1 MCYNFKM
8 RTVSRGQQ
16 GNIILAALCVAI
28 FLFFLSVAMIWT
40 NRQDIALSLSMEHKM
55 KAEAAARTG
64 AMSVYGALRSDGQ
77 PPSSLEQELDS
88 GSSWKVELVRLP
100 SEGKRGPVLLVRS
113 RGTSG
118 PLSSYYTLHLLE
130 TDLSS
135 QQSADGRFLG
145 FPSFVASMKNPGEN
159 IEQQSPS
166 EPEAPTPEVQEGS
179 LEPGKASDPLPAKVL
194 YGDFEAKDI
203 KLGVGKTLA
212 ANQGPLFS
220 GDEVP
225 VTKTKAFGVVT
236 YVPAFDP
243 MSLDDNLKLRAFG
256 PVAVTL
262 PPPDDSV
269 ILKVLH
275 YRNDDFEW
283 EDIPAA
289 FNVSGVPE
297 QKSQDI
303 PKGQLDLD
311 PPSNPFWTHVSARM
325 FLRDDY
331 PGLRYI
337 WRDEEPPSTYA
348 SDVVLLDKKPAE
360 KAATQDTIDWSA
372 AKKTPAYRQYTLRG
386 SIAAYGKTVYCHAWE
401 YLYIFHNGNRPIHP
415 MPELLGASVI
425 RWPSVLK
432 FDSEAK
438 IWTQAWSP
446 LKDNGDLR
454 SRLLPDPNYLLVDS
468 KGDCYSVTLKAPR
481 KLLKLL
487 RNGNATAGVNVPN
500 GKIFL
505 YQDEPY
511 AVSSDPA
518 KPGLLNLVSSK
529 VIGFDTLPQRI
540 PEISGPVVPGIEDEE
555 LDTTGTSELDPTG
568 FAEPTTP
575 EIRTVRNE
583 YNLRYRVS
591 PATDFAADGK
601 DLYLNLE
608 VTLTEEE
615 PSYEKFGDL
624 SLKLEDPIT
633 VLARFDGEHWHI
645 LPNGLM
651 AALTKPGL
659 GTLGN
664 RIFCARYPGLPK
676 AVPRYTVV
684 SVSTNPFEFER

>member
-1 MCYNFKM
+1 M
-8 RTVSRGQQ
+8 RAVSKGQQ
-16 GNIILAALCVAI
+16 GNIILAALCVAV

-64 AMSVYGALRSDGQ
+64 AMSVYAALRSDGQ
-77 PPSSLEQELDS
+77 PPKSLEEALDS

-130 TDLSS
+130 TELGGSS
-135 QQSADGRFLG
+135 KSGDGPLLG
-145 FPSFVASMKNPGEN
+145 FPTFVPS
-159 IEQQSPS
+159 QRDPS
-166 EPEAPTPEVQEGS
+166 ENRDQETS
-179 LEPGKASDPLPAKVL
+179 TETEPPANLKPFEPSEPLPAKVL
-194 YGDFEAKDI
+194 YGDFEAKEL

-225 VTKTKAFGVVT
+225 VTKTHAFGVVT

-243 MSLDDNLKLRAFG
+243 LSGEEDKKLRAFG
-256 PVAVTL
+256 PVAVLL
-262 PPPDDSV
+262 PPPVDSV

-275 YRNDDFEW
+275 FRNDNFEW

-297 QKSQDI
+297 QKSQDV
-303 PKGQLDLD
+303 PKGKIELE
-311 PPSNPFWTHVSARM
+311 PPANPYWTHVGARL
-325 FLRDDY
+325 FLKEDY
-331 PGLRYI
+331 PGLSFF
-337 WRDEEPPSTYA
+337 WRDESPPSTYA
-348 SDVVLLDKKPAE
+348 SDVELLGSKPAE
-360 KAATQDTIDWSA
+360 KVAIESTIEWSA

-386 SIAAYGKTVYCHAWE
+386 VIAASGKTVYCHAWE
-401 YLYIFHNGNRPIHP
+401 YLYNFHDGTRPTDP

-425 RWPSVLK
+425 RWPCVLK
-432 FDSEAK
+432 FDSDAK
-438 IWTQAWSP
+438 TWTQAWSP
-446 LKDNGDLR
+446 LKDNGDLK
-454 SRLLPDPNYLLVDS
+454 SSLQPDPNYLLADS

-487 RNGNATAGVNVPN
+487 TNGNAALGGNVPN

-505 YQDEPY
+505 YQDEPH
-511 AVSSDPA
+511 AVSSDSA
-518 KPGLLNLVSSK
+518 KPGLLNLISNK
-529 VIGFDTLPQRI
+529 VIGFDTLPQQI
-540 PEISGPVVPGIEDEE
+540 PEISGPVVPEMENEQPEAGLPE
-555 LDTTGTSELDPTG
+555 LEGTG
-568 FAEPTTP
+568 FADPIAP
-575 EIRTVRNE
+575 ELRTVRNE
-583 YNLRYRVS
+583 YNLRYRVA
-591 PATDFAADGK
+591 PGTDFAADGK
-601 DLYLNLE
+601 NLYLNVE
-608 VTLTEEE
+608 VSITEEE
-615 PSYEKFGDL
+615 PTYDKFGNL
-624 SLKLEDPIT
+624 SFRRDDPLT

-645 LPNGLM
+645 LPNGLL

-664 RIFCARYPGLPK
+664 RIFCARYSGLPK
-676 AVPRYTVV
+676 DVPRYTVV
-684 SVSTNPFEFER
+684 SVSTDPFEFER